1 MTGCICVGNHRENSK
16 DIGKLHF
23 FQVIKGRTI

>member
-1 MTGCICVGNHRENSK
+1 MIGCIYVGNNGENSK

-23 FQVIKGRTI
+23 FQVIKGWTI